1 MMKNLILSSV
11 LILLTLNLASQDEN
25 KRNLSAGFHFN
36 PNVLFRV
43 ELGKSYAGAPSFD
56 NFPAMGYTF
65 GLSFS
70 TSINKKLQFETGIYE
85 YQRSIDIDDWDS
97 WAETA
102 EFIFPRSDTLVLP
115 YRKDIDYYFVLPLS
129 LKYEII
135 SWPRTSFYIKP
146 GLNLNILYKTLY
158 LSTPRDNHLILM
170 MAKTKFS
177 DLIHMYDFRTISPSL
192 SFSVGATQSIA
203 ENIDLQIECI
213 SDYMFYLHYKEFKF
227 NDWNHFN
234 TGMKVGINYKF

>member
-1 MMKNLILSSV
+1 MKNLILSLV
-11 LILLTLNLASQDEN
+11 LTLLALNLAGQEEN
-25 KRNLSAGFHFN
+25 KRNLSAGIHFN

-43 ELGKSYAGAPSFD
+43 ELGKSNEGAPSFD
-56 NFPAMGYTF
+56 EFPAMGYTF

-70 TSINKKLQFETGIYE
+70 TFINKKLQFETGIYE

-102 EFIFPRSDTLVLP
+102 EFIIPRPDTLVLP

-135 SWPRTSFYIKP
+135 GWPRTSFYIKP

-158 LSTPRDNHLILM
+158 LSTPRDNQLILM
-170 MAKTKFS
+170 MAKSKFS
-177 DLIHMYDFRTISPSL
+177 DLLHWYDVRIISPSL
-192 SFSVGATQSIA
+192 SFSAGGSYNIA
-203 ENIDLQIECI
+203 ENIDLQLECI

-227 NDWNHFN
+227 EDWNHFN
-234 TGMKVGINYKF
+234 IGMKVGINYKF